1 MENQN
6 VQCGLFLYTVE
17 IYVDVISLIKKLTG
31 QQQDR
36 IWLGRGTR
44 LKRLERRKESE
55 ESPVRH

>member
-55 ESPVRH
+55 E